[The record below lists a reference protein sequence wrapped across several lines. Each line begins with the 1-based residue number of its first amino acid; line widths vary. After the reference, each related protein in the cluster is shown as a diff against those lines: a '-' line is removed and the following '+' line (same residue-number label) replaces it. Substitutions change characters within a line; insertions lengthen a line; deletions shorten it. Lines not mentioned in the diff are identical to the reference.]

1 MSEILSLIGAS
12 LSWFTPLA
20 AVRVYENGYGLGY
33 TEVNMSVLTMTL
45 MFIPCLSL
53 IYMVLPCP

>member
-1 MSEILSLIGAS
+1 MTEVFSFIGAS

-45 MFIPCLSL
+45 LFIPCLSF
-53 IYMVLPCP
+53 IYMIHPYP